1 MGDRAQSQPY
11 DEDDLES
18 WRHGAAVNALPRKLL
33 ETLVEMA
40 RTADAA
46 EMLNATL
53 QKTLDV
59 STELTKAEEGSIFL
73 LDRKGQATHWILS
86 QTEILPDLSPEELDR
101 ILEKGLA
108 GWVKRHHRIEL
119 IADTQ
124 KDKRWLDLSGRSYAV
139 RSALVIPIFK
149 GKELL
154 GILSLLHSQPD
165 YFSQETADLMQ
176 VAADQIGLVLQ
187 NARLYTELNKQKKVL
202 NQELE
207 KGQYI
212 QRNFLPSQI
221 PQIPGWE
228 VATFFQPAYLVA
240 GDFYDIFELPNQQI
254 GLTIA
259 DVCDKGVGAALFMAL
274 FRSLIRI
281 FSGHTQLDGTNFRTE
296 YPPIL
301 VDKLSLLPLPKES
314 QAVAEKIAPHTPNP
328 FHINALK
335 AVRLANNY
343 IALNHGELGMFATL
357 FFGVLDPKTGLL
369 SYINGGHDPLI
380 VVKSQG
386 GIGKFLHATGP
397 AVGLLPNLKFRIRQ
411 TTLDTGEILL
421 GYTDGVTEARTAT
434 GDFFTAARLLSL
446 LEAAPSSAQALLS
459 KIADRVLEHAG
470 EASQFDDI
478 TLLAVRR
485 ESSTVN
491 SEQG

>member
-1 MGDRAQSQPY
+1 MGDRAQSQHY
-11 DEDDLES
+11 DEDDLAS
-18 WRHGAAVNALPRKLL
+18 LRRGAAVGALPRKLL

-40 RTADAA
+40 RTSDAT

-59 STELTKAEEGSIFL
+59 STELTHAEEGSIFL
-73 LDRKGQATHWILS
+73 LDSKGRATHWILS
-86 QTEILPDLSPEELDR
+86 QTEILPDLSPEELDS
-101 ILEKGLA
+101 ILDRGLA
-108 GWVKRHHRIEL
+108 GWVKRHHQIQL

-165 YFSQETADLMQ
+165 YFSEETVDLMQ

-187 NARLYTELNKQKKVL
+187 NARLYTELNRQKKVL

-212 QRNFLPSQI
+212 QKNFLPSKI
-221 PQIPGWE
+221 PQFPGWE
-228 VATFFQPAYLVA
+228 IASFFEPAYLVA
-240 GDFYDIFELPNQQI
+240 GDFYDIFELPNRQL
-254 GLTIA
+254 GLAIA

-281 FSGHTQLDGTNFRTE
+281 FSGQTQLDGMSFRSE
-296 YPPIL
+296 YTSL
-301 VDKLSLLPLPKES
+301 LLDKLSSLPLPQETTS
-314 QAVAEKIAPHTPNP
+314 PAEPTPQFSPNP
-328 FHINALK
+328 LHINALK

-369 SYINGGHDPLI
+369 TYINGGHDPLVI
-380 VVKSQG
+380 VGARGGVKEL
-386 GIGKFLHATGP
+386 LHATGP

-411 TTLDTGEILL
+411 TVLEKGEILL
-421 GYTDGVTEARTAT
+421 GYTDGVTEARTAA
-434 GDFFTAARLLSL
+434 GEFFTEARLLSIV
-446 LEAAPSSAQALLS
+446 ETAPVSAQALLTQ
-459 KIADRVLEHAG
+459 IADRVLEHAG

-478 TLLAVRR
+478 TLLAVKR
-485 ESSTVN
+485 EWNATD
-491 SEQG
+491 